1 MELST
6 LRFIVETKDLEEAA
20 KKIDALGVSVSKLN
34 KPMQAMSTE
43 SAKANKELSK
53 AEEAAAKAALA
64 QTKLEQAQ
72 NKGAQAASKSTS
84 VLERQNLILEYMAQ
98 GNSKGQ
104 ASILATAKAAGA
116 LDEDMLALNKTLV
129 TQRTLIGGDPFDKSI
144 GLMQKLQ
151 NEYKITTEV
160 TTLFNKNLGLTQ
172 KQMIDLARE
181 KERLIALYAIEGKD
195 IKGLT
200 AEYDQLIQKSKEINT
215 ANDARNN
222 GMKSQIKA
230 QADAAKANAY
240 LADVDARLA
249 AALDVTNKSLDKQ
262 STDALVKYQ
271 KALKTAG
278 LSADEAATKL
288 AAAKTQFEQIADK
301 KQADKLQYLARAI
314 SVQMGDVG
322 ISLASG
328 MNPLLVM
335 IQQGDQIR
343 GAIQQAGAEGKD
355 LEEAMAGAATQI
367 ATSFIQTGQAI
378 GGFFVNAIKS
388 AGTGAVDFF
397 LKVTR
402 INNVLENMRY
412 QIALAE
418 GSSGLAMKTFLGLG
432 TAIRFLAGV
441 IVVGAVA
448 GLIAYGVALKQVIAE
463 ESALSKAINLTGAS
477 LGLTTNSALALSEE
491 LAGSKGNIGSYVTA
505 ITDIAKAGGITSDN
519 LKTVATTIV
528 EVSKITGIS
537 SETLAKNFSKI
548 AEKPLEALI
557 PFAKELGTINVETLK
572 QIQNLIKAGKETEAV
587 KLATDEY
594 AKALKGVSATIKEDM
609 GAIETIFYGVGSAAK
624 SMWNEILNIGRKGT
638 LENQMKDAVASLI
651 EAQKGKSWYS
661 RFGRTNEEEVK
672 YYEEIVQSLG
682 RQINAQKELGDVKAK
697 NAADVTK
704 FEKNFKGE
712 NKESDR
718 LKKSFEDSLEA
729 ANKFY
734 QTQIGAVNELTKS
747 EIALNKVKEES
758 DYKKFSPEQ
767 KKQIDAIY
775 EQASANEKLVKA
787 EKDRTDQM
795 NAIAAVMGKS
805 DGFGKQYYDTLK
817 LLDEA
822 WSDGN
827 ISLEKHTELVNRLY
841 HTTPQV
847 KARQDAIEKLMQ
859 AQKKSDDALFDSL
872 DVEHQLNMQILEQTD
887 LLALEGSLIGAT
899 EAERK
904 KSLATKRLDL
914 QLEKEIIAI
923 KNRPISA
930 AEQEAQIAQAR
941 QRRLDAE
948 KNVNTEIA
956 NDAAAKT
963 LEEYN
968 KIKDGVTD
976 SIVTALIEGGESGGK
991 KLRDIIEAELRK
1003 PITIIVRAAV
1013 DMLMGNSG
1021 SSSVKSAMNIFSTG
1035 ASVFSLGSQVAAGT
1049 MSLANAG
1056 GSLFANATGG
1066 GLDALLATNAA
1077 YGTAA
1082 SAGGATAA
1090 GAAANAATAGSA
1102 GFGSSLAAAGP
1113 YVLAALAVANALGLF
1128 RSTKQV
1134 GGGISG
1140 TLGGTGSVDQ
1150 YGLMRKSG
1158 TLFNGPSYFRQ
1169 NQGTFAGNEALQQTF
1184 DQLKTST
1191 KMMADTLKLSSA
1203 GVEDFT
1209 KVIDISFDGLT
1220 DAQRQEKL
1228 ASVFQSVNDELAAL
1242 VLGAGATAE
1251 QLSTLYN
1258 NVMQQRYDLETQLLE
1273 LQGKTLE
1280 LRERERAKIY
1290 DVNKGLFDQIK
1301 ALEDQKAANE
1311 AAAVAM
1317 EKLTSVTTTIVDE
1330 INRLRGVSQTS
1341 SGLESQF
1348 AILTAQA
1355 RSGDLTALAQLPEVT
1370 KGLEQIAAS
1379 SAVNATDIIFARAR
1393 LAQSLQ
1399 DTLGYFPAGTL
1410 STATTSVATLPSVA
1424 TASAGASV
1432 SSASSNQELLA
1443 ALVIEVQGLRAE
1455 VRADVSHN
1463 AKTAKILERVNQ
1475 DGESLTVTTLV

>member
-34 KPMQAMSTE
+34 KPMQSLSTE

-64 QTKLEQAQ
+64 QSKLEQAQ
-72 NKGAQAASKSTS
+72 NKSAQAASKSTS

-116 LDEDMLALNKTLV
+116 LDADMLSLNETLK

-151 NEYKITTEV
+151 NEYKTTTEV
-160 TTLFNKNLGLTQ
+160 SALFNRNLGLTE

-181 KERLIALYAIEGKD
+181 KQRLIALYGIEGKD
-195 IKGLT
+195 IKGLS
-200 AEYDQLIQKSKEINT
+200 AEYEQLIQKSKAINQ
-215 ANDARNN
+215 ANDARNDS
-222 GMKSQIKA
+222 MKAQIKA
-230 QADAAKANAY
+230 QNDATKATEY
-240 LADVDARLA
+240 LANETERVNRLTA
-249 AALDVTNKSLDKQ
+249 AGTDITSATNNKLIKFEQALKLSGKTAAEQTVALEKYKASLL
-262 STDALVKYQ
+262 SIQ
-271 KALKTAG
+271 KASGNRQVDYLSRALGPQITDIFVG
-278 LSADEAATKL
+278 LATG
-288 AAAKTQFEQIADK
+288 Q
-301 KQADKLQYLARAI
+301 
-314 SVQMGDVG
+314 SPMMV
-322 ISLASG
+322 
-328 MNPLLVM
+328 LL
-335 IQQGDQIR
+335 QQGGQLRDQF
-343 GAIQQAGAEGKD
+343 A
-355 LEEAMAGAATQI
+355 
-367 ATSFIQTGQAI
+367 
-378 GGFFVNAIKS
+378 
-388 AGTGAVDFF
+388 
-397 LKVTR
+397 
-402 INNVLENMRY
+402 
-412 QIALAE
+412 
-418 GSSGLAMKTFLGLG
+418 
-432 TAIRFLAGV
+432 LAGV
-441 IVVGAVA
+441 AGKDMGDMLTKATLGMVSSVKDVGVAVGSALVGAFAAAGKASLDFIGNITGVNMLLDYTKSKIVSFGEASFGIIGILNKTGIALSVIAGVAILAATA
-448 GLIAYGVALKQVIAE
+448 GLIAYGVALTKVIQE
-463 ESALSKAINLTGAS
+463 ENALNRALNLTGAA
-477 LGLTTNSALALSEE
+477 LGLSLDMAYDAARGMEQFGISTGTALTVLTEM
-491 LAGSKGNIGSYVTA
+491 
-505 ITDIAKAGGITSDN
+505 AKAGGMSSDS
-519 LKTVATTIV
+519 LKMVATT
-528 EVSKITGIS
+528 
-537 SETLAKNFSKI
+537 AKAMKTAFDIPI
-548 AEKPLEALI
+548 ADTVKQFKELQEKPTESLTKLAI
-557 PFAKELGTINVETLK
+557 KLGTIPLEILK
-572 QIQNLIKAGKETEAV
+572 QVDAYERAGKT
-587 KLATDEY
+587 
-594 AKALKGVSATIKEDM
+594 
-609 GAIETIFYGVGSAAK
+609 
-624 SMWNEILNIGRKGT
+624 
-638 LENQMKDAVASLI
+638 
-651 EAQKGKSWYS
+651 
-661 RFGRTNEEEVK
+661 
-672 YYEEIVQSLG
+672 
-682 RQINAQKELGDVKAK
+682 VKAAEIATKAYADAGK
-697 NAADVTK
+697 NAADETVKNFGTITRLGIELGKIWSSTWDAIMGFGRRDTLSDQLKEAEKNLAAIQGMRGADVAGSRTNQRVLASMRLVDDLKNQIAAEKELEQQKAKSSEVASK
-704 FEKNFKGE
+704 FE
-712 NKESDR
+712 DD
-718 LKKSFEDSLEA
+718 KKKRDEA
-729 ANKFY
+729 ANKLKADAKKLQEDY
-734 QTQIGAVNELTKS
+734 NSELEKAKEGYLAQIGALDHLTKS
-747 EIALNKVKEES
+747 EIALQKIKASPNWNLFTKQQRSYIESLYLATAASEKAVQTEKE
-758 DYKKFSPEQ
+758 
-767 KKQIDAIY
+767 
-775 EQASANEKLVKA
+775 
-787 EKDRTDQM
+787 R
-795 NAIAAVMGKS
+795 AA
-805 DGFGKQYYDTLK
+805 
-817 LLDEA
+817 
-822 WSDGN
+822 
-827 ISLEKHTELVNRLY
+827 
-841 HTTPQV
+841 
-847 KARQDAIEKLMQ
+847 AIEKLMQ
-859 AQKKSDDALFDSL
+859 VQKKADDALFDSL
-872 DVEHQLNMQILEQTD
+872 DVEHQLNMQVFEQTQM
-887 LLALEGSLIGAT
+887 LELQASLIGAT
-899 EAERK
+899 DAARK
-904 KSLATKRLDL
+904 KALGSKRLDL
-914 QLEKEIIAI
+914 QLEKEIADIKKRAI
-923 KNRPISA
+923 PE
-930 AEQEAQIAQAR
+930 AEQEDQINRAR

-948 KNVNTEIA
+948 KNLNTEIA
-956 NDAAAKT
+956 IDAATKT

-968 KIKDGVTD
+968 KIADGVTD
-976 SIVTALIEGGESGGK
+976 SIVTALIEGGEAGGK
-991 KLRDIIEAELRK
+991 KLRSILEAELRK
-1003 PITIIVRAAV
+1003 PITVFVKAV
-1013 DMLMGNSG
+1013 VDILGSGVNSAIGGKAGSTLGSTLGGAVGNLFSGSALGATLFGNS
-1021 SSSVKSAMNIFSTG
+1021 
-1035 ASVFSLGSQVAAGT
+1035 
-1049 MSLANAG
+1049 
-1056 GSLFANATGG
+1056 
-1066 GLDALLATNAA
+1066 AA
-1077 YGTAA
+1077 YGAA
-1082 SAGGATAA
+1082 IGTTSVGAGSQAAMLAAQTGEFGAA
-1090 GAAANAATAGSA
+1090 GLSATAGSG
-1102 GFGSSLAAAGP
+1102 GFGASMAAAGP

-1228 ASVFQSVNDELAAL
+1228 ASTFKDINDELAAL

-1280 LRERERAKIY
+1280 LRERERAKIF
-1290 DVNKGLFDQIK
+1290 DVNKEMFDQIK

-1432 SSASSNQELLA
+1432 SAASSNQELLA

-1475 DGESLTVTTLV
+1475 DGESLTVTTIIDGGVV

>member
-151 NEYKITTEV
+151 NEYKITNEV

-172 KQMIDLARE
+172 KQMTDLARE

-200 AEYDQLIQKSKEINT
+200 AEYDQLIQKSKAINA
-215 ANDARNN
+215 ANSSRTDAMNA
-222 GMKSQIKA
+222 QIKA
-230 QADAAKANAY
+230 ESDSAKANAY
-240 LADVDARLA
+240 LAKEMERVNRLNGESESITSATNNRLIKFEQALKLSGDTAAQQSAKLATYRKELLATQA
-249 AALDVTNKSLDKQ
+249 AAGNRQVDYLSRALGPQITDIFVGLATGQ
-262 STDALVKYQ
+262 S
-271 KALKTAG
+271 
-278 LSADEAATKL
+278 
-288 AAAKTQFEQIADK
+288 
-301 KQADKLQYLARAI
+301 
-314 SVQMGDVG
+314 
-322 ISLASG
+322 
-328 MNPLLVM
+328 PLMVM
-335 IQQGDQIR
+335 LQQGGQLRDQFALA
-343 GAIQQAGAEGKD
+343 GVAGAEMGAMLTK
-355 LEEAMAGAATQI
+355 ATIGMAGSVKDVAIAVGSALGGAFIAAGKAVNT
-367 ATSFIQTGQAI
+367 FIGDT
-378 GGFFVNAIKS
+378 
-388 AGTGAVDFF
+388 
-397 LKVTR
+397 TR
-402 INNVLENMRY
+402 LNSTLESLRY
-412 QIALAE
+412 QIALAD
-418 GSSGLAMKTFLGLG
+418 GSSGSLMRTFKATGFALQILTG
-432 TAIRFLAGV
+432 A

-448 GLIAYGVALKQVIAE
+448 GLIAYGVAIKQVIAE

-594 AKALKGVSATIKEDM
+594 AKALKDVSATIKEDM

-697 NAADVTK
+697 NAADVKK
-704 FEKNFKGE
+704 FEADE
-712 NKESDR
+712 
-718 LKKSFEDSLEA
+718 KKKDKPKKA
-729 ANKFY
+729 DKK
-734 QTQIGAVNELTKS
+734 ELTELEKERLQFLKVIS
-747 EIALNKVKEES
+747 DIEDKASGFTKQYSDQLNILNVALTEGWLSQDEFNMKLQELNSIQPAVIKAHK
-758 DYKKFSPEQ
+758 DHA
-767 KKQIDAIY
+767 DAINK
-775 EQASANEKLVKA
+775 ANE
-787 EKDRTDQM
+787 
-795 NAIAAVMGKS
+795 
-805 DGFGKQYYDTLK
+805 
-817 LLDEA
+817 
-822 WSDGN
+822 
-827 ISLEKHTELVNRLY
+827 
-841 HTTPQV
+841 
-847 KARQDAIEKLMQ
+847 
-859 AQKKSDDALFDSL
+859 AQKKADDIVTAAWTNM
-872 DVEHQLNMQILEQTD
+872 EQLNKQVLDQTQLLE
-887 LLALEGSLIGAT
+887 LEGSLIGAT
-899 EAERK
+899 AAERK
-904 KSLATKRLDL
+904 KALGIKRLDL
-914 QLEKEIIAI
+914 KLEEEIADI
-923 KNRPISA
+923 KKRALPEL
-930 AEQEAQIAQAR
+930 EQEDMINQAR
-941 QRRLDAE
+941 QRRLANE
-948 KNVNTEIA
+948 KNLNTEIA
-956 NDAAAKT
+956 IDAATKT

-968 KIKDGVTD
+968 KIADGVTD
-976 SIVTALIEGGESGGK
+976 GIVTALIEGGESGGK
-991 KLRDIIEAELRK
+991 KLRSILEAELRK
-1003 PITIIVRAAV
+1003 PITVFVKAV
-1013 DMLMGNSG
+1013 VDILGSGINSAIGGKAGSTLGSTLGGAVGNLFSGSALGATLFGNS
-1021 SSSVKSAMNIFSTG
+1021 
-1035 ASVFSLGSQVAAGT
+1035 
-1049 MSLANAG
+1049 
-1056 GSLFANATGG
+1056 
-1066 GLDALLATNAA
+1066 AA
-1077 YGTAA
+1077 YGAA
-1082 SAGGATAA
+1082 IGTTSVGAGSQAAMLAAQTGEFGAA
-1090 GAAANAATAGSA
+1090 GLSATAGSG
-1102 GFGSSLAAAGP
+1102 GFGASMAAAGP
-1113 YVLAALAVANALGLF
+1113 YVLAAVAVANALGLF

-1203 GVEDFT
+1203 GIEDFT

-1280 LRERERAKIY
+1280 LRE
-1290 DVNKGLFDQIK
+1290 
-1301 ALEDQKAANE
+1301 
-1311 AAAVAM
+1311 
-1317 EKLTSVTTTIVDE
+1317 EKELKSMMLTKKCSI
-1330 INRLRGVSQTS
+1330 RL
-1341 SGLESQF
+1341 
-1348 AILTAQA
+1348 
-1355 RSGDLTALAQLPEVT
+1355 
-1370 KGLEQIAAS
+1370 K
-1379 SAVNATDIIFARAR
+1379 
-1393 LAQSLQ
+1393 
-1399 DTLGYFPAGTL
+1399 
-1410 STATTSVATLPSVA
+1410 
-1424 TASAGASV
+1424 
-1432 SSASSNQELLA
+1432 
-1443 ALVIEVQGLRAE
+1443 
-1455 VRADVSHN
+1455 H
-1463 AKTAKILERVNQ
+1463 
-1475 DGESLTVTTLV
+1475 